1 MLKGK
6 LSKASILVRVLVWLG
21 IMGVL
26 TMAAIAIWFFFLPN
40 RDSMAGTKW
49 LQFLQT
55 LGTFLLPA
63 LAGVYLWSET
73 PMRWLHLDKGLL
85 WQEALGAVVVM
96 LLAIPGINLL
106 SAWNQQMVLPECLAG
121 LEQWMRMQEDAAAQ
135 LTEQF
140 LQVDTVGG
148 LLVNIGLMA
157 LLPAAAE
164 ELTFRGVVQGMFTRN
179 KHVAI
184 WAAAAIFSFVHF
196 QFYGFLPRMLMGA
209 MFGYMLWWTG
219 SLWAPMLMHFVNNC
233 VAVVAA
239 YWAYNYMDERNMEI
253 LDTIGTE
260 DTILLG
266 VFSICIV
273 LIMMV
278 MYGYF
283 HSHGG
288 TVVNE
293 KEEDNEKD
301 FV

>member
-6 LSKASILVRVLVWLG
+6 ISNASILVRVLVWLG

-26 TMAAIAIWFFFLPN
+26 TMVAFGVWFFLPN
-40 RDSMAGTKW
+40 RDGLVGMKW
-49 LQFLQT
+49 LQLLQSVA
-55 LGTFLLPA
+55 TFLLPA
-63 LAGVYLWSET
+63 LAGAYLWSST
-73 PMRWLHLDKGLL
+73 PMQWLHLDSKPS
-85 WQEALGAVVVM
+85 WQEALAAVVVM

-106 SAWNQQMVLPECLAG
+106 SAWNQQMVLPEWMSG
-121 LEQWMRMQEDAAAQ
+121 IEQWMRMQEDSAAQ

-140 LQVDTVGG
+140 LRVDTVGG

-157 LLPAAAE
+157 LLPAVGE

-179 KHVAI
+179 RHVAI
-184 WAAAAIFSFVHF
+184 WATAAIFSFVHM
-196 QFYGFLPRMLMGA
+196 QFYGFLPRMLLGA

-219 SLWAPMLMHFVNNC
+219 SLWVPMLMHFVNNC
-233 VAVVAA
+233 AAVVVA
-239 YWAYNYMDERNMEI
+239 YLAYNHLEEGRAEM

-283 HSHGG
+283 YSHGKIL
-288 TVVNE
+288 TNE
-293 KEEDNEKD
+293 KDEENEKD
-301 FV
+301 F

>member
-6 LSKASILVRVLVWLG
+6 ISNASILVRVLVWLG

-26 TMAAIAIWFFFLPN
+26 TMVAFGVWFFLPN
-40 RDSMAGTKW
+40 RDGLVGMKW
-49 LQFLQT
+49 LQLLQSVA
-55 LGTFLLPA
+55 TFLLPA
-63 LAGVYLWSET
+63 LAGAYLWSNT
-73 PMRWLHLDKGLL
+73 PMQWLHLDSKPS
-85 WQEALGAVVVM
+85 WQEALAAVVVM

-106 SAWNQQMVLPECLAG
+106 SAWNQQMVLPEWMSG
-121 LEQWMRMQEDAAAQ
+121 IEQWMRMQEDAAAQ

-140 LQVDTVGG
+140 LQVNTVGG

-157 LLPAAAE
+157 LLPAVGE

-184 WAAAAIFSFVHF
+184 WATAAIFSFVHM

-219 SLWAPMLMHFVNNC
+219 SLWVPMLMHFVNNC
-233 VAVVAA
+233 AAVVVA
-239 YWAYNYMDERNMEI
+239 YLAYNHLEEGRAEM

-283 HSHGG
+283 YSHGKIL
-288 TVVNE
+288 TNE
-293 KEEDNEKD
+293 KDEENEKD
-301 FV
+301 F

>member
-6 LSKASILVRVLVWLG
+6 ISNASILVRVLVWLG

-26 TMAAIAIWFFFLPN
+26 TMVAFGVWFFLPN
-40 RDSMAGTKW
+40 RDGLVGMKW
-49 LQFLQT
+49 LQLLQSVA
-55 LGTFLLPA
+55 TFLLPA
-63 LAGVYLWSET
+63 LAGAYLWSNT
-73 PMRWLHLDKGLL
+73 PMQWLHLNKKPS
-85 WQEALGAVVVM
+85 WQEALAAVVVM

-106 SAWNQQMVLPECLAG
+106 SAWNQQMVLPEWMSG
-121 LEQWMRMQEDAAAQ
+121 IEQWMRMQEDAAAQ

-140 LQVDTVGG
+140 LRVDTVGG

-157 LLPAAAE
+157 LLPAVGE

-184 WAAAAIFSFVHF
+184 WATAAIFSFVHM
-196 QFYGFLPRMLMGA
+196 QFYGFLPRMLLGA

-219 SLWAPMLMHFVNNC
+219 SLWVPMLMHFVNNC
-233 VAVVAA
+233 AAVVVA
-239 YWAYNYMDERNMEI
+239 YLAYNHLEEGSAEM

-283 HSHGG
+283 YSHGKIL
-288 TVVNE
+288 TNE
-293 KEEDNEKD
+293 KDEENEKD
-301 FV
+301 F

>member
-6 LSKASILVRVLVWLG
+6 ISNASILVRVLVWLG

-26 TMAAIAIWFFFLPN
+26 TMVAFGVWFFLPN
-40 RDSMAGTKW
+40 RDSLVGMKW
-49 LQFLQT
+49 LQLLQSVA
-55 LGTFLLPA
+55 TFLLPA
-63 LAGVYLWSET
+63 LAGAYLWSNT
-73 PMRWLHLDKGLL
+73 PMQWLHLNKKPS
-85 WQEALGAVVVM
+85 WQEALAAVVVM

-106 SAWNQQMVLPECLAG
+106 SAWNQQMVLPEWMSG
-121 LEQWMRMQEDAAAQ
+121 IEQWMRMQEDAAAQ

-140 LQVDTVGG
+140 LRVDTVGG

-157 LLPAAAE
+157 LLPAVGE

-179 KHVAI
+179 RHVAI
-184 WAAAAIFSFVHF
+184 WATAAIFSFVHM
-196 QFYGFLPRMLMGA
+196 QFYGFLPRMLLGA

-219 SLWAPMLMHFVNNC
+219 SLWVPMLMHFVNNC
-233 VAVVAA
+233 AAVVVA
-239 YWAYNYMDERNMEI
+239 YLAYNHLEEGRAEM

-283 HSHGG
+283 YSHGKIL
-288 TVVNE
+288 TNE
-293 KEEDNEKD
+293 KDEENEKD
-301 FV
+301 F

>member
-6 LSKASILVRVLVWLG
+6 ISNASILVRVLVWLG

-26 TMAAIAIWFFFLPN
+26 TMVAFGVWFFLPN
-40 RDSMAGTKW
+40 RDGLVGMKW
-49 LQFLQT
+49 LQLLQSVA
-55 LGTFLLPA
+55 TFLLPA
-63 LAGVYLWSET
+63 LAGAYLWSNT
-73 PMRWLHLDKGLL
+73 PMQWLHLDSKPS
-85 WQEALGAVVVM
+85 WQEALAAVVVM

-106 SAWNQQMVLPECLAG
+106 SAWNQQMVLPEWMSG
-121 LEQWMRMQEDAAAQ
+121 IEQWMRMQEDAAAQ

-140 LQVDTVGG
+140 LRVDTVGG

-157 LLPAAAE
+157 LLPAVGE

-179 KHVAI
+179 RHVAI
-184 WAAAAIFSFVHF
+184 WATAAIFSFVHL
-196 QFYGFLPRMLMGA
+196 QFYGFLPRMLLGA

-219 SLWAPMLMHFVNNC
+219 SLWVPMLMHFVNNC
-233 VAVVAA
+233 AAVVVA
-239 YWAYNYMDERNMEI
+239 YLAYNHLEEGRAEM

-283 HSHGG
+283 YSHGKIL
-288 TVVNE
+288 TNE
-293 KEEDNEKD
+293 KDEENEKD
-301 FV
+301 F

>member
-6 LSKASILVRVLVWLG
+6 ISNASILVRVLVWLG

-26 TMAAIAIWFFFLPN
+26 TMVAFGVWFFLPN
-40 RDSMAGTKW
+40 RDGLVGMKW
-49 LQFLQT
+49 LQLLQSVA
-55 LGTFLLPA
+55 TFLLPA
-63 LAGVYLWSET
+63 LAGAYLWSNT
-73 PMRWLHLDKGLL
+73 PMQWLHLNKKPS
-85 WQEALGAVVVM
+85 WQEALAAVVVM

-106 SAWNQQMVLPECLAG
+106 SAWNQQMVLPEWMSG
-121 LEQWMRMQEDAAAQ
+121 IEQWMRMQEDAAAQ

-140 LQVDTVGG
+140 LRVDTVGG

-157 LLPAAAE
+157 LLPAVGE

-184 WAAAAIFSFVHF
+184 WATAAIFSFVHL
-196 QFYGFLPRMLMGA
+196 QFYGFLPRMLLGA

-219 SLWAPMLMHFVNNC
+219 SLWVPMLMHFVNNC
-233 VAVVAA
+233 AAVVVA
-239 YWAYNYMDERNMEI
+239 YFAYNHLEEGRAEM

-283 HSHGG
+283 YSHGKIL
-288 TVVNE
+288 TNE
-293 KEEDNEKD
+293 KDEENEKD
-301 FV
+301 F

>member
-6 LSKASILVRVLVWLG
+6 LSNASILVRVLVWLG

-26 TMAAIAIWFFFLPN
+26 TIVAVGIWYFLPN
-40 RDSMAGTKW
+40 RDTMAGTKW

-55 LGTFLLPA
+55 VATFLLPA
-63 LAGVYLWSET
+63 LAGAYLWSNT
-73 PMRWLHLDKGLL
+73 PMQWLHLNKGLS

-106 SAWNQQMVLPECLAG
+106 SAWNQQMALPEWMSG
-121 LEQWMRMQEDAAAQ
+121 VERWMRMQEDAASQ

-140 LQVDTVGG
+140 LQVSTVGG

-157 LLPAAAE
+157 LLPAVAE

-196 QFYGFLPRMLMGA
+196 QFYGFIPRMLLGA

-219 SLWAPMLMHFVNNC
+219 SLWVPMLMHFVNNC
-233 VAVVAA
+233 AAVVVAF
-239 YWAYNYMDERNMEI
+239 WAYNYMEEENVAI
-253 LDTIGTE
+253 LETIGTE
-260 DTILLG
+260 DTLLLG
-266 VFSICIV
+266 VFSVCIV

-283 HSHGG
+283 YSRCSS
-288 TVVNE
+288 VVKE
-293 KEEDNEKD
+293 KEEGNEKD
-301 FV
+301 F

>member
-6 LSKASILVRVLVWLG
+6 ISNASILVRVLVWLG

-26 TMAAIAIWFFFLPN
+26 TMVAFGVWFFLPN
-40 RDSMAGTKW
+40 RDGLVGMKW
-49 LQFLQT
+49 LQLLQSVA
-55 LGTFLLPA
+55 TFLLPA
-63 LAGVYLWSET
+63 LAGAYLWSNT
-73 PMRWLHLDKGLL
+73 PMQWLHLNKKPS
-85 WQEALGAVVVM
+85 WQEASAAVVIM

-106 SAWNQQMVLPECLAG
+106 STWNQQMVLPEWMSG
-121 LEQWMRMQEDAAAQ
+121 IEQWMRMQEDAAAQ

-140 LQVDTVGG
+140 LRVDTVGG

-157 LLPAAAE
+157 LLPAVGE

-179 KHVAI
+179 RHVAI
-184 WAAAAIFSFVHF
+184 WATAAIFSFVHM
-196 QFYGFLPRMLMGA
+196 QFYGFLPRMLLGA

-219 SLWAPMLMHFVNNC
+219 SLWVPMLMHFVNNC
-233 VAVVAA
+233 AAVVVA
-239 YWAYNYMDERNMEI
+239 YLAYNHLEEGRAEM

-283 HSHGG
+283 YSHGKIL
-288 TVVNE
+288 TNE
-293 KEEDNEKD
+293 KDEENEKD
-301 FV
+301 F

>member
-6 LSKASILVRVLVWLG
+6 ISNASILVRVLVWLG

-26 TMAAIAIWFFFLPN
+26 TMVAFGVWFFLPN
-40 RDSMAGTKW
+40 RDGLVGMKW
-49 LQFLQT
+49 LQLLQSVA
-55 LGTFLLPA
+55 TFLLPA
-63 LAGVYLWSET
+63 LAGAYLWSNT
-73 PMRWLHLDKGLL
+73 PMQWLHLDSKPS
-85 WQEALGAVVVM
+85 WQEALAAVVVM

-106 SAWNQQMVLPECLAG
+106 SAWNQQMVLPEWMSG
-121 LEQWMRMQEDAAAQ
+121 IEQWMRMQEDAAAQ

-140 LQVDTVGG
+140 LRVDTVGG

-157 LLPAAAE
+157 LLPAVGE

-184 WAAAAIFSFVHF
+184 WATAAIFSFVHM
-196 QFYGFLPRMLMGA
+196 QFYGFLPRMLLGA

-219 SLWAPMLMHFVNNC
+219 SLWVPMLMHFVNNC
-233 VAVVAA
+233 AAVVVAF
-239 YWAYNYMDERNMEI
+239 WAYNYLEEGSAEM

-283 HSHGG
+283 YSHGKILA
-288 TVVNE
+288 NE
-293 KEEDNEKD
+293 KDEENEKD
-301 FV
+301 F

>member
-6 LSKASILVRVLVWLG
+6 ISNASILVRVLVWLG

-26 TMAAIAIWFFFLPN
+26 TMVAFGVWFFLPN
-40 RDSMAGTKW
+40 RDGLVGMKW
-49 LQFLQT
+49 LQLLQSVA
-55 LGTFLLPA
+55 TFLLPA
-63 LAGVYLWSET
+63 LAGAYLWSNT
-73 PMRWLHLDKGLL
+73 PMQWLHLNKKPS
-85 WQEALGAVVVM
+85 WQEASAAVVIM

-106 SAWNQQMVLPECLAG
+106 SAWNQQMVLPEWMSG
-121 LEQWMRMQEDAAAQ
+121 IEQWMRMQEDAAAQ

-140 LQVDTVGG
+140 LRVDTVGG

-157 LLPAAAE
+157 LLPAVGE

-179 KHVAI
+179 RHVAI
-184 WAAAAIFSFVHF
+184 WATAAIFSFVHM
-196 QFYGFLPRMLMGA
+196 QFYGFLPRMLLGA

-219 SLWAPMLMHFVNNC
+219 SLWVPMLMHFVNNC
-233 VAVVAA
+233 AAVVVA
-239 YWAYNYMDERNMEI
+239 YWAYNHLEEGRAEM

-283 HSHGG
+283 YSHGKIL
-288 TVVNE
+288 TNE
-293 KEEDNEKD
+293 KDEENEKD
-301 FV
+301 F

>member
-6 LSKASILVRVLVWLG
+6 ISNASILVRVLVWLG

-26 TMAAIAIWFFFLPN
+26 TMVAFGVWFFLPN
-40 RDSMAGTKW
+40 RDSLVGMKW
-49 LQFLQT
+49 LQLLQSVA
-55 LGTFLLPA
+55 TFLLSA
-63 LAGVYLWSET
+63 LAGVYLWSER
-73 PMRWLHLDKGLL
+73 PMQWLHLDKGLSL
-85 WQEALGAVVVM
+85 PEALAAMVIM

-106 SAWNQQMVLPECLAG
+106 SAWNQQMVLPEWMSG
-121 LEQWMRMQEDAAAQ
+121 IEQWMRMQEDAAAQ

-140 LQVDTVGG
+140 LRVDTVGG

-157 LLPAAAE
+157 LLPAMAE

-179 KHVAI
+179 RHVAI
-184 WAAAAIFSFVHF
+184 WATAAIFSFVHL
-196 QFYGFLPRMLMGA
+196 QFYGFLPRMLLGA

-219 SLWAPMLMHFVNNC
+219 SLWVPMLMHFVNNFT
-233 VAVVAA
+233 AVVVAF
-239 YWAYNYMDERNMEI
+239 WAYNYLEEGSAEM

-283 HSHGG
+283 YSHGKIL
-288 TVVNE
+288 TNE
-293 KEEDNEKD
+293 KDEENEKD
-301 FV
+301 F

>member
-1 MLKGK
+1 MKGK
-6 LSKASILVRVLVWLG
+6 ISNASILVRVLVWLG

-26 TMAAIAIWFFFLPN
+26 TMVAFGVWFFLPN
-40 RDSMAGTKW
+40 RDGLVGMKW
-49 LQFLQT
+49 LQLLQSVA
-55 LGTFLLPA
+55 TFLLPA
-63 LAGVYLWSET
+63 LAGAYLWSNT
-73 PMRWLHLDKGLL
+73 PMQWLHLDSKPS
-85 WQEALGAVVVM
+85 WQEALAAVVVM

-106 SAWNQQMVLPECLAG
+106 SAWNQQMVLPEWMSG
-121 LEQWMRMQEDAAAQ
+121 IEQWMRMQEDAAAQ

-140 LQVDTVGG
+140 LRVDTVGG

-157 LLPAAAE
+157 LLPAVGE

-184 WAAAAIFSFVHF
+184 WATAAIFSFVHF
-196 QFYGFLPRMLMGA
+196 QFYGFLPRMLLGA

-233 VAVVAA
+233 AAVVVA
-239 YWAYNYMDERNMEI
+239 YLAYNHLEEGRAEM

-283 HSHGG
+283 YSHGKIL
-288 TVVNE
+288 TNE
-293 KEEDNEKD
+293 KDEENEKD
-301 FV
+301 F

>member
-1 MLKGK
+1 MKGK
-6 LSKASILVRVLVWLG
+6 ISNASILVRVLVWLG

-26 TMAAIAIWFFFLPN
+26 TMVAFGVWFFLPN
-40 RDSMAGTKW
+40 RDGLVGMKW
-49 LQFLQT
+49 LQLLQSVA
-55 LGTFLLPA
+55 TFLLPA
-63 LAGVYLWSET
+63 LAGAYLWSNT
-73 PMRWLHLDKGLL
+73 PMQWLHLDCKPSC
-85 WQEALGAVVVM
+85 QEALAAVVVM

-106 SAWNQQMVLPECLAG
+106 SAWNQQMVLPEWMSG
-121 LEQWMRMQEDAAAQ
+121 VEQWMRMQEDAAAQ

-140 LQVDTVGG
+140 LRVDTVGG

-157 LLPAAAE
+157 LLPAVGE

-184 WAAAAIFSFVHF
+184 WATAAIFSFVHM
-196 QFYGFLPRMLMGA
+196 QFYGFLPRMLLGA

-219 SLWAPMLMHFVNNC
+219 SLWVSMLMHFVNNFA
-233 VAVVAA
+233 AVVVA
-239 YWAYNYMDERNMEI
+239 YLAYNHLEEGRAEM

-283 HSHGG
+283 YSHGKIL
-288 TVVNE
+288 TNE
-293 KEEDNEKD
+293 KDEENEKD
-301 FV
+301 F

>member
-6 LSKASILVRVLVWLG
+6 ISNASILVRVLVWLG

-26 TMAAIAIWFFFLPN
+26 TMVAFGVWFFLPN
-40 RDSMAGTKW
+40 RDGLVGMKW
-49 LQFLQT
+49 LQLLQSVA
-55 LGTFLLPA
+55 TFLLPA
-63 LAGVYLWSET
+63 LAGAYLWSNT
-73 PMRWLHLDKGLL
+73 PMQWLHLDSKPS
-85 WQEALGAVVVM
+85 WQEALAAVVVM

-106 SAWNQQMVLPECLAG
+106 SAWNQQMVLPEWMSG
-121 LEQWMRMQEDAAAQ
+121 IEQWMRMQEDAAAQ

-140 LQVDTVGG
+140 LRVDTVGG

-157 LLPAAAE
+157 LLPAVGE

-184 WAAAAIFSFVHF
+184 WATAAIFSFVHL
-196 QFYGFLPRMLMGA
+196 QFYGFLPRMLLGA

-219 SLWAPMLMHFVNNC
+219 SLWVPMLMHFVNNC
-233 VAVVAA
+233 AAVVVAF
-239 YWAYNYMDERNMEI
+239 WAYNYLEEGSAEM

-283 HSHGG
+283 YSHGKIL
-288 TVVNE
+288 TNE
-293 KEEDNEKD
+293 KDEENEKD
-301 FV
+301 F

>member
-6 LSKASILVRVLVWLG
+6 ISNASILVRVLVWLG

-26 TMAAIAIWFFFLPN
+26 TMVAFGVWFFLPN
-40 RDSMAGTKW
+40 RDGLVGMKW
-49 LQFLQT
+49 LQLLQSVA
-55 LGTFLLPA
+55 TFLLPA
-63 LAGVYLWSET
+63 LAGAYLWSNT
-73 PMRWLHLDKGLL
+73 PMQWLHLNKKPS
-85 WQEALGAVVVM
+85 WQEALAAVVVM

-106 SAWNQQMVLPECLAG
+106 SAWNQQMVLPEWMSG
-121 LEQWMRMQEDAAAQ
+121 IEQWMRMQEDAAAQ

-140 LQVDTVGG
+140 LRVDTVGG

-157 LLPAAAE
+157 LLPAVGE

-184 WAAAAIFSFVHF
+184 WATAAIFSFVHL
-196 QFYGFLPRMLMGA
+196 QFYGFLPRMLLGA

-219 SLWAPMLMHFVNNC
+219 SLWVPMLMHFVNNC
-233 VAVVAA
+233 AAVVVA
-239 YWAYNYMDERNMEI
+239 YLAYNHLEEGRAEM
-253 LDTIGTE
+253 LDMIGTE

-283 HSHGG
+283 YSHGKIL
-288 TVVNE
+288 TNE
-293 KEEDNEKD
+293 KDEENEKD
-301 FV
+301 F

>member
-6 LSKASILVRVLVWLG
+6 ISNASILVRVLVWLG

-26 TMAAIAIWFFFLPN
+26 TMVAFGVWFFLPN
-40 RDSMAGTKW
+40 RDGLVGMKW
-49 LQFLQT
+49 LQLLQSVA
-55 LGTFLLPA
+55 TFLLPA
-63 LAGVYLWSET
+63 LAGAYLWGNT
-73 PMRWLHLDKGLL
+73 PMQWLDLNKKPS
-85 WQEALGAVVVM
+85 WQEALAAVVVM

-106 SAWNQQMVLPECLAG
+106 SAWNQQMVLPEWMSG
-121 LEQWMRMQEDAAAQ
+121 IEQWMRMQEDAAAQ

-140 LQVDTVGG
+140 LQVNTVGG

-157 LLPAAAE
+157 LLPAVGE

-179 KHVAI
+179 RHVAI
-184 WAAAAIFSFVHF
+184 WATAAIFSFVHM
-196 QFYGFLPRMLMGA
+196 QFYGFLPRMLLGA

-219 SLWAPMLMHFVNNC
+219 SLWVPMLMHFVNNC
-233 VAVVAA
+233 AAVVVAF
-239 YWAYNYMDERNMEI
+239 WAYNYLEEGSAEM

-283 HSHGG
+283 YSHGKIL
-288 TVVNE
+288 TNE
-293 KEEDNEKD
+293 KDEENEKD
-301 FV
+301 F

>member
-1 MLKGK
+1 MKGK
-6 LSKASILVRVLVWLG
+6 ISNASILVRVLVWLG

-26 TMAAIAIWFFFLPN
+26 TMVAFGVWFFLPN
-40 RDSMAGTKW
+40 RDGLVGMKW
-49 LQFLQT
+49 LQLLQSVA
-55 LGTFLLPA
+55 TFLLPA
-63 LAGVYLWSET
+63 LAGAYLWSNT
-73 PMRWLHLDKGLL
+73 PMQWLHLNKKPS
-85 WQEALGAVVVM
+85 WQEALAAVVVM

-106 SAWNQQMVLPECLAG
+106 SAWNQQMVLPEWMSG
-121 LEQWMRMQEDAAAQ
+121 IEQWMRMQEDAAAQ

-140 LQVDTVGG
+140 LRVDTVGG

-157 LLPAAAE
+157 LLPAVGE

-184 WAAAAIFSFVHF
+184 WATAAIFSFVHL
-196 QFYGFLPRMLMGA
+196 QFYGFLPRMLLGA

-219 SLWAPMLMHFVNNC
+219 SLWVPMLMHFVNNC
-233 VAVVAA
+233 AAVVVA
-239 YWAYNYMDERNMEI
+239 YLAYNHLEEGRAEM

-283 HSHGG
+283 YSHGKRS
-288 TVVNE
+288 VKE

-301 FV
+301 F